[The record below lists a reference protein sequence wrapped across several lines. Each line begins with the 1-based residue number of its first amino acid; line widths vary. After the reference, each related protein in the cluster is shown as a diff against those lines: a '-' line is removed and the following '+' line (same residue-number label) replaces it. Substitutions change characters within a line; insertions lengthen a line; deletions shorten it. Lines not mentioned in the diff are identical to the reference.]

1 MSISGDSRPG
11 AGCLE
16 REAKLADE
24 ERRRDDRFFDPAY
37 VADLASL
44 PTPELRRRRGE
55 CELFEAEL
63 SYTRR
68 LLQGKLDIIRAEIER
83 RSEGSTGG
91 ISALKEKLAEILSNG
106 NGTNGPSGNVRHNP
120 IVLPPNAETQR
131 REVERIASE
140 TLLSH
145 LDDLPDGELA
155 GIVEQLAEAEKES
168 SQKRRKVQTIID
180 VIGDELVRR
189 YREGH
194 EDPSALLSS

>member
-1 MSISGDSRPG
+1 MVTRARARVAWEGRP
-11 AGCLE
+11 
-16 REAKLADE
+16 KLADE
-24 ERRRDDRFFDPAY
+24 ERRRDDRIFDPAY
-37 VADLASL
+37 VSDLASL

-106 NGTNGPSGNVRHNP
+106 NGSNGTNGPSGNVRHNP

-131 REVERIASE
+131 REVERMASE

-145 LDDLPDGELA
+145 LDDLPDDELA
-155 GIVEQLAEAEKES
+155 GIVEGLAAAEKES

-180 VIGDELVRR
+180 EIGDELVRR